1 MYIKSM
7 SQASPVNSYFDI
19 WLQISTSSST
29 VLQLRFDGGNNYD
42 SISVPDNY
50 NVQAVVILLDVTTLR
65 TIPQFNF
72 LTRNPY
78 YIADSVFSYT
88 LFNINIAKYGRD
100 INKKCVLGFPHF
112 DDIRSLQPMFL
123 FDLDALSGNINNSEN
138 SVNANGNFFSTCF
151 HDL

>member
-1 MYIKSM
+1 MT
-7 SQASPVNSYFDI
+7 QASPVNSYFDI

-50 NVQAVVILLDVTTLR
+50 NVQAVVILLDFTTLR

-78 YIADSVFSYT
+78 HITDSVFSYT

-112 DDIRSLQPMFL
+112 DGIRSLQPSFL
-123 FDLDALSGNINNSEN
+123 FDLDPLNGIINYSEN
-138 SVNANGNFFSTCF
+138 SDGARGNFFSTCF